1 MKATLDH
8 PENVDKPKSEDDL
21 KNEEGLKKGDVLLS
35 SYHLFEHLR
44 SSIITKNEWFK

>member
-21 KNEEGLKKGDVLLS
+21 KNEEGLKKVDVLIWKE
-35 SYHLFEHLR
+35 LFLTPYCYR
-44 SSIITKNEWFK
+44 PYGYGYSL